1 MSWLNRFVA
10 AVSPNM
16 FGGITLGLWL
26 RVLRDNGFVVEPA
39 YWPRAAVITLMSLGN
54 SALGGC
60 ERLLYGRKIR
70 ETTVASP
77 LFVLGVWRSGT
88 TLLFN
93 LLTQDRRFAFPN
105 TYEAAF
111 PHSFLLTEGIGARLL
126 KPFIPKK
133 RPQDNVAFGVGVPQE
148 DEFAMCS
155 LVPRSMLMSLAFPR
169 RAALYDPFLTLR
181 DVSAS
186 QRRGWQAALLHFLK
200 KLAFKYGR
208 PLVLK
213 SPGHTGR
220 LRLLLELFPDAKF
233 VHIQRDPFAVFLS
246 ARHAVR
252 KVSPWAAMQTD
263 NFADL
268 DERTLRQCKEIYEA
282 YFDERSLIPAGHLC
296 EIRFE
301 DLERDPLGQIRQI
314 YERLNLPDFQEVEPR
329 LRAYIDSLKS
339 YEKNRFEEL
348 TAAERERVMHE
359 WRRCFEAWGYPTE
372 PAGTKVSS

>member
-1 MSWLNRFVA
+1 MRWLKRITA

-16 FGGITLGLWL
+16 FGGVTLGLWI
-26 RVLRDNGFVVEPA
+26 RVLRDNGFAVDPA
-39 YWPRAAVITLMSLGN
+39 YWPRAAVITLMSLGY
-54 SALGGC
+54 SVLGGC
-60 ERLLYGRKIR
+60 ERLFYGRKIR

-111 PHSFLLTEGIGARLL
+111 PHSFLLTEGIGAGLL
-126 KPFIPKK
+126 RPFIPKK

-169 RAALYDPFLTLR
+169 RAALYDRFLTLR
-181 DVSAS
+181 DVAES
-186 QRRGWQAALLHFLK
+186 QRREWQHALLHFAK
-200 KLAFKYGR
+200 KLTFKYGR

-252 KVSPWAAMQTD
+252 KVFPWTAMQAND
-263 NFADL
+263 FADL
-268 DERTLRQCKEIYEA
+268 DENTLRQCKELYEA
-282 YFDERSLIPAGHLC
+282 YFDERHLIPAGRLC

-301 DLERDPLGQIRQI
+301 DLERDPLGQMRQI
-314 YERLNLPDFQEVEPR
+314 YERLNLPDFQEVEPE
-329 LRAYIDSLKS
+329 LRAHVDSLKS
-339 YEKNRFEEL
+339 YEKNRFDEL
-348 TAAERERVMHE
+348 TASERERVTHE
-359 WRRCFEAWGYPTE
+359 WRRCFDAWGCPTE
-372 PAGTKVSS
+372 PAKTTMSS